1 MNGNLR
7 VGSLFGIP
15 FYVNISWFLVL
26 GLVTWRY
33 GSGLSG
39 AFPSLPGSIPWLLGL
54 FAALLLFSSVLA
66 HELGHSFAALRQGI
80 NVNSITLFLFGG
92 LAALEKESDTP
103 GGAFKVAIAGPVVS
117 LILFAVLSMAGQVL
131 ALNGPLGAI
140 VSLLAY
146 INLALGVFN
155 LLPGLP
161 LDGGNV
167 LKSIV
172 WKITGNPYKGVAFA
186 SRAGQ
191 MLGWLAIAIGAA
203 AVAGISPI
211 GNVWTLLIGWFLL
224 SNANRSAQSASV
236 QQRLH
241 GLTAAD
247 AIEDDSPIVTEQI
260 SLREFA
266 DDVLLNAAGNW
277 RKFLVINTDGELVGT
292 VQVDALQEIP
302 RDRWKMATI
311 RDVMNHDVQL
321 TTIAADQPLL
331 DVVSMLEEKRL
342 SVLAVIRNNGELLGL
357 LEKQAIVRLMKGK
370 APQLKAAAE

>member
-7 VGSLFGIP
+7 VGNLFGIP
-15 FYVNISWFLVL
+15 FYVNVSWFLVL
-26 GLVTWRY
+26 ALVTWSY
-33 GSGLSG
+33 GSGLAT

-66 HELGHSFAALRQGI
+66 HELGHSFAAKQQGI
-80 NVNSITLFLFGG
+80 GVNSITLFLFGG
-92 LAALEKESDTP
+92 LAALEKESDSP

-117 LILFAVLSMAGQVL
+117 LALFLALSIAGQVL
-131 ALNGPLGAI
+131 ALSGPVGAI

-167 LKSIV
+167 LKAIV
-172 WKITGNPYKGVAFA
+172 WRITGDPYKGLSFA

-191 MLGWLAIAIGAA
+191 ILGWLAIGIGAA
-203 AVAGISPI
+203 AIAGISPV

-236 QQRLH
+236 QQRLD

-247 AIEDDSPIVTEQI
+247 ATLDHSPIVAQNV
-260 SLREFA
+260 SLRTFA
-266 DDVLLNAAGNW
+266 DDVLLNTEGNW
-277 RKFLVINTDGELVGT
+277 RKFLVVNEAGEFIGT
-292 VQVDALQEIP
+292 VAIEALKEVP
-302 RDRWKMATI
+302 RDRWAMTTVQDI
-311 RDVMNHDVQL
+311 MSTDVTL
-321 TTIAADQPLL
+321 STIASDRPLL
-331 DVVSMLEEKRL
+331 EVIRTLEEKKV
-342 SVLAVIRNNGELLGL
+342 SALAVIRENGQLLGL
-357 LEKQAIVRLMKGK
+357 LEKQRILAKTVGR
-370 APQLKAAAE
+370 